1 MPTFR
6 CGVCEAFN
14 AIAEPASGTRCKA
27 CESLLDQ
34 SGKPQ
39 PVDAAALS
47 RAIELS
53 PVPLFV
59 DFWATWC
66 GPCVWSAPIVKAMA
80 ARLAG
85 EIVVLTLNTH
95 DSPQAG
101 EQHAIYAIPTF
112 ALFRGG
118 EELSRRMGLM
128 SRADLEDW
136 LRRELR
142 LHLAPV
148 ANGSPGGQPHEG
160 ARHQHE

>member
-14 AIAEPASGTRCKA
+14 AIGEPAAGTRCKA
-27 CESLLDQ
+27 CDSPLDQ

-47 RAIELS
+47 RAVELS
-53 PVPLFV
+53 PVPLLV

-66 GPCVWSAPIVKAMA
+66 GPCVWSAPIVKALA
-80 ARLAG
+80 ARIAG
-85 EIVVLTLNTH
+85 EIVVLTVNTV

-118 EELSRRMGLM
+118 EELSRRIGLT

-136 LRRELR
+136 MRRELGLR
-142 LHLAPV
+142 LAP
-148 ANGSPGGQPHEG
+148 AAGGSPGASAHRGLH
-160 ARHQHE
+160 H